1 MQRIVGEDLG
11 PGLLQVRAVLE
22 VAHLVPAV
30 GQVHALGTAGGGAHH
45 RPGQMAAGAVV
56 VALLP
61 QPIAQKALVPELPI
75 RPLTTVA
82 VMKDYCRTCNHGY
95 P

>member
-1 MQRIVGEDLG
+1 MTAPDSLVISTDCLEERAAGQVTDLI
-11 PGLLQVRAVLE
+11 
-22 VAHLVPAV
+22 PAV
-30 GQVHALGTAGGGAHH
+30 GQVHALGTARGGAHH

-75 RPLTTVA
+75 GPLTTVA